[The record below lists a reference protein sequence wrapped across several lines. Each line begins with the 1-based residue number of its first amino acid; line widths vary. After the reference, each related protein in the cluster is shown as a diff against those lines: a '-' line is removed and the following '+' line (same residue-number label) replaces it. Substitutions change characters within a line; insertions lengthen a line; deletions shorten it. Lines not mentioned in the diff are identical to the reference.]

1 MEKQDINEVFILIEN
16 YLGKEFLK
24 TYISDLKY
32 SLLKHSNGLEFDNCN
47 EYTPQQVI
55 TIYTIDRLY
64 ELNKI
69 PQQTYILLKELYAI
83 KLSIGKMIKEVVYEI
98 INRKN
103 PKKEK
108 EKLNKLYEVDELI
121 NQELNKYGLDLD
133 EIKVEEIIDAVIN
146 SREYPKNKGYKI
158 KQTIQKIKRM
168 TINI

>member
-69 PQQTYILLKELYAI
+69 PQQTYLLLKELYAI
-83 KLSIGKMIKEVVYEI
+83 KLSIGKMIKDLK
-98 INRKN
+98 RK
-103 PKKEK
+103 KK
-108 EKLNKLYEVDELI
+108 
-121 NQELNKYGLDLD
+121 
-133 EIKVEEIIDAVIN
+133 
-146 SREYPKNKGYKI
+146 S
-158 KQTIQKIKRM
+158 
-168 TINI
+168 